1 MAKVLVVDDSG
12 TMRKIVM
19 SAVGKVIDQCE
30 FTQAE
35 NGVAA
40 LEAMDKE
47 TFDLVLSDI
56 NMPEMDGIQL
66 VQRIRGRT
74 KTQTT
79 GEGDLVLSKEVKDDT
94 PIVMITTEGG
104 LDMAQEA
111 LTAGA
116 SDYLKKPFTPEQLA
130 EKIKPLLG

>member
-1 MAKVLVVDDSG
+1 
-12 TMRKIVM
+12 M